1 MEKTVKQRLIEYLS
15 LKGIGQNKFEKMAG
29 ISNGYI
35 SNLKDAPREKILTKI
50 LQAAPGLSRVWLLTG
65 EGGMLVSSYGP
76 NELSGSSR
84 TIKGNQPSGRPYYD
98 IDFLGGFDMMVN
110 DQTTTPA
117 YFIDFAP
124 FNKDGIYWCNITGH
138 SMEPKIEHGDIIALK
153 EVHDI
158 RGVEFGEIYAIVT
171 DYDLRTVKIVRRGDD
186 EDHLRL
192 VPINKDFDPID
203 VEVDTILRIYKV
215 VCNIKKF

>member
-1 MEKTVKQRLIEYLS
+1 MNNIQQVTRFLEEIRYREKLTQKQVADKLGMDSHYLS
-15 LKGIGQNKFEKMAG
+15 DLKNGRHGDISDSIVEKF
-29 ISNGYI
+29 YVLFPY
-35 SNLKDAPREKILTKI
+35 LKDID
-50 LQAAPGLSRVWLLTG
+50 TG
-65 EGGMLVSSYGP
+65 
-76 NELSGSSR
+76 
-84 TIKGNQPSGRPYYD
+84 KPSGRPYYD